1 MQPGY
6 RKRGCIRPTRRP
18 FKMLKAALFSDG
30 TREYR
35 IPEEPECGE
44 NVKIRFRTGAGD
56 VDHVYAVIRDGGNR
70 NECRRLELEK
80 AETAGRFDFY
90 ERTIQLGETP
100 LIYDFEVVKG
110 DEVCHYNRLG
120 VSEPGG
126 MDAPFVI
133 TPGFHVP
140 EWAKG
145 ALMYQIFVD
154 RFNNGD
160 PTNDVLGDEYVY
172 IGFPV
177 TKVEKWNERLSVL
190 DVDRFYGGDIQ
201 GIWDKLDY
209 LQSLKVEV
217 LYLSPV
223 FVSPSNHKYDCQDYE
238 HIDPHYGV
246 IVKDEG
252 ELVAADASDN
262 RNAKRYS
269 VRTSDRENLAA
280 SDAFFARF
288 VQEVHKRGMRII
300 LDGVFNHC
308 GSFNKWMDREKI
320 YEKDGGYEPGAYLSA
335 DSPYRDF
342 FLFKD
347 ANGWPDNDS
356 YEGWWG
362 HNTLPKLNYEGSEKL
377 YQYVLDIAKRWLS
390 PPYSIDGWRLDV
402 AADLGHSPEMN
413 HRFWRDFRKVV
424 KEANPDALILAEHY
438 GDATTWLSGDQWDT
452 VMNYDAFME
461 PVSWFLTGLEKHSER
476 KDDHLLHNSQAFMCS
491 MLSNMSRMQTGS
503 LYAAMNELSNHD
515 HSRFLTR
522 TNRVVGRLYK
532 PEDAEIGVNYGTF
545 RSGAVIQM
553 TWPGAPTIY
562 YGDEA
567 GVFGWTDPDNRRTF
581 PWGKEDLELTE
592 FHRYLTGIRNRTP
605 AFRRGA
611 LKPLLAEN
619 GVIAYGRF
627 DADGQGVVVVNSE
640 DYSQRIRIPVW
651 EAEVNGDFMDRV
663 MATDAER
670 YNAGTVRYPVTDG
683 VMEVEIAA
691 NGAMI
696 FIGSKG
702 E

>member
-1 MQPGY
+1 
-6 RKRGCIRPTRRP
+6 
-18 FKMLKAALFSDG
+18 MLKAALFSDG

-80 AETAGRFDFY
+80 AETAETAGRFDFY

-177 TKVEKWNERLSVL
+177 MKVEKWNERLSVL

-532 PEDAEIGVNYGTF
+532 PEDAEKAEIGVNYGTF

-683 VMEVEIAA
+683 VMKVEIAA

>member
-1 MQPGY
+1 
-6 RKRGCIRPTRRP
+6 
-18 FKMLKAALFSDG
+18 MLKAALFSDG
-30 TREYR
+30 TKEYR

-44 NVKIRFRTGAGD
+44 QVTIRFRTGAGD
-56 VDHVYAVIRDGGNR
+56 VDHVYAVVRDAVSREEG
-70 NECRRLELEK
+70 RRLELKKKESI
-80 AETAGRFDFY
+80 GRFDFY
-90 ERTIQLGETP
+90 ETEILVGETP
-100 LIYDFEVVKG
+100 LRYDFEAVKG
-110 DEVCHYNRLG
+110 SEVCHYNRLG
-120 VSEPGG
+120 VLEAGD

-177 TKVEKWNERLSVL
+177 TKVEKWDERLSVL

-252 ELVAADASDN
+252 GLVTGDASDN
-262 RNAKRYS
+262 GNAKRYS
-269 VRTSDRENLAA
+269 VRTSDRENLEA
-280 SDAFFARF
+280 SDEFFARF

-320 YEKDGGYEPGAYLSA
+320 YEKDGGYEPGAYLTA

-342 FLFKD
+342 FLFGD
-347 ANGWPDNDS
+347 QDGWPDNDS

-413 HRFWRDFRKVV
+413 HRFWRDFRKTV
-424 KEANPDALILAEHY
+424 KEVNPDALILAEHY
-438 GDATTWLSGDQWDT
+438 GDASDWLSGDQWDT

-476 KDDHLLHNSQAFMCS
+476 KDEHLLHNSQAFMCS

-532 PEDAEIGVNYGTF
+532 PEDAENAEKGINYGTF
-545 RSGAVIQM
+545 RSGALIQM

-567 GVFGWTDPDNRRTF
+567 GVCGWTDPDNRRTF

-611 LKPLLAEN
+611 FKSLLAEN
-619 GVIAYGRF
+619 GMIAYGRF
-627 DADGQGVVVVNSE
+627 DADEQGVVVVNSE
-640 DYSQRIRIPVW
+640 DYAQRVRIPVW
-651 EAEVNGDFMDRV
+651 EAEVTADAMVRV
-663 MATDAER
+663 MLTDAKR
-670 YNAGTVRYPVTDG
+670 YNVGSLKYPVVDG
-683 VMEVEIAA
+683 VMEVELPG

-696 FIGSKG
+696 FIARSSGQDDEKIA
-702 E
+702 

>member
-1 MQPGY
+1 
-6 RKRGCIRPTRRP
+6 
-18 FKMLKAALFSDG
+18 MLKAALFSDG

-177 TKVEKWNERLSVL
+177 AKVEKWNERLSVL

-269 VRTSDRENLAA
+269 VRTSNRENLAA

-438 GDATTWLSGDQWDT
+438 GDATSWLSGDQWDT

-532 PEDAEIGVNYGTF
+532 PEDAEKAEIGVNYGTF
-545 RSGAVIQM
+545 RSGAMIQM

-627 DADGQGVVVVNSE
+627 DADDQGVVVVNSE

>member
-1 MQPGY
+1 
-6 RKRGCIRPTRRP
+6 
-18 FKMLKAALFSDG
+18 MLKAALFSDG
-30 TREYR
+30 TKEYR
-35 IPEEPECGE
+35 IPEEPECGDK
-44 NVKIRFRTGAGD
+44 VTIRFRTGAGD
-56 VDHVYAVIRDGGNR
+56 VDHVYAVVRDAVSREEG
-70 NECRRLELEK
+70 RRLELKKKESI
-80 AETAGRFDFY
+80 GRFDFY
-90 ERTIQLGETP
+90 ETEILVGETP
-100 LIYDFEVVKG
+100 LRYDFEAVKG
-110 DEVCHYNRLG
+110 SEVCHYNRLG
-120 VSEPGG
+120 VLEAGG

-177 TKVEKWNERLSVL
+177 TKVEKWDERLSVL

-252 ELVAADASDN
+252 GLVTGDASDN
-262 RNAKRYS
+262 GNAKRYS
-269 VRTSDRENLAA
+269 VRTSDRENLEA
-280 SDAFFARF
+280 SDEFFARF

-320 YEKDGGYEPGAYLSA
+320 YEKDGGYEPGAYLTA

-342 FLFKD
+342 FLFGD
-347 ANGWPDNDS
+347 QDGWPDNDS

-362 HNTLPKLNYEGSEKL
+362 HNTLPKLNYEGSKKL

-413 HRFWRDFRKVV
+413 HRFWRDFRKTV

-438 GDATTWLSGDQWDT
+438 GDASDWLSGDQWDT

-461 PVSWFLTGLEKHSER
+461 PISWFLTGLEKHSER
-476 KDDHLLHNSQAFMCS
+476 KDEHLLHNSQAFMCS

-522 TNRVVGRLYK
+522 TNRMVGRLYK
-532 PEDAEIGVNYGTF
+532 PEDAENAEKGINYGTF
-545 RSGAVIQM
+545 RSGALIQM

-567 GVFGWTDPDNRRTF
+567 GVCGWTDPDNRRTF

-611 LKPLLAEN
+611 FKSLLAEN
-619 GVIAYGRF
+619 GMIAYGRF
-627 DADGQGVVVVNSE
+627 DADEQGVVVVNSE
-640 DYSQRIRIPVW
+640 DYAQRVRIPVW
-651 EAEVNGDFMDRV
+651 EAEVTADAMVRV
-663 MATDAER
+663 MLTDAKR
-670 YNAGTVRYPVTDG
+670 YNVGSLKYPVVDG
-683 VMEVEIAA
+683 VMEVELPG

-696 FIGSKG
+696 FIARSSGQDDEKTA
-702 E
+702 

>member
-1 MQPGY
+1 
-6 RKRGCIRPTRRP
+6 
-18 FKMLKAALFSDG
+18 MLKAALFSDG

-44 NVKIRFRTGAGD
+44 SVKIRFRTGAGD

-90 ERTIQLGETP
+90 ERTIQLRETP

-402 AADLGHSPEMN
+402 AADLGHSPDMN
-413 HRFWRDFRKVV
+413 HRFWRNFRKVV

-532 PEDAEIGVNYGTF
+532 PEDAEDAEIGVNYGTF

-592 FHRYLTGIRNRTP
+592 LHRYLTGIRNRTP

-627 DADGQGVVVVNSE
+627 DADDQGVVVVNSE

-683 VMEVEIAA
+683 VMEVEIAG

>member
-1 MQPGY
+1 
-6 RKRGCIRPTRRP
+6 
-18 FKMLKAALFSDG
+18 MLKAALFSDG
-30 TREYR
+30 TKEYR

-44 NVKIRFRTGAGD
+44 QVTIRFRTGAGD
-56 VDHVYAVIRDGGNR
+56 VDHVYAVVRDAVSREEG
-70 NECRRLELEK
+70 RRLELKKKESI
-80 AETAGRFDFY
+80 GRFDFY
-90 ERTIQLGETP
+90 ETEILVGETP
-100 LIYDFEVVKG
+100 LRYDFEAVKG
-110 DEVCHYNRLG
+110 SEVCHYNRLG
-120 VSEPGG
+120 VLEAGG
-126 MDAPFVI
+126 RDAPFVI

-177 TKVEKWNERLSVL
+177 TKVEKWDERLSVL

-252 ELVAADASDN
+252 GLVTGDASDN
-262 RNAKRYS
+262 GNAKRYS
-269 VRTSDRENLAA
+269 VRTSDRENLEA
-280 SDAFFARF
+280 SDEFFARF

-320 YEKDGGYEPGAYLSA
+320 YEKDGGYEPGAYLTA

-342 FLFKD
+342 FLFGD
-347 ANGWPDNDS
+347 QDGWPDNDS

-362 HNTLPKLNYEGSEKL
+362 HNTLPKLNYEGSKKL

-413 HRFWRDFRKVV
+413 HRFWRDFRKTV
-424 KEANPDALILAEHY
+424 KEVNPDALILAEHY
-438 GDATTWLSGDQWDT
+438 GDASDWLSGDQWDT

-461 PVSWFLTGLEKHSER
+461 PISWFLTGLEKHSER
-476 KDDHLLHNSQAFMCS
+476 KDEHLLHNSQAFMCS
-491 MLSNMSRMQTGS
+491 MLSSMSRMQTGS

-522 TNRVVGRLYK
+522 TNRMVGRLYK
-532 PEDAEIGVNYGTF
+532 PEDAENAEKGINYGTF
-545 RSGAVIQM
+545 RSGALIQM

-567 GVFGWTDPDNRRTF
+567 GVCGWTDPDNRRTF

-611 LKPLLAEN
+611 FKSLLAEN
-619 GVIAYGRF
+619 GMIAYGRF
-627 DADGQGVVVVNSE
+627 DADEQGVVVVNSE
-640 DYSQRIRIPVW
+640 DYAQRVRIPVW
-651 EAEVNGDFMDRV
+651 EAEVTADAMVRV
-663 MATDAER
+663 MLTDAKR
-670 YNAGTVRYPVTDG
+670 YNVGSLKYPVVDG
-683 VMEVEIAA
+683 VMEVELPG

-696 FIGSKG
+696 FIARSSGQDDEKTA
-702 E
+702 

>member
-1 MQPGY
+1 M
-6 RKRGCIRPTRRP
+6 
-18 FKMLKAALFSDG
+18 
-30 TREYR
+30 
-35 IPEEPECGE
+35 
-44 NVKIRFRTGAGD
+44 
-56 VDHVYAVIRDGGNR
+56 
-70 NECRRLELEK
+70 
-80 AETAGRFDFY
+80 
-90 ERTIQLGETP
+90 
-100 LIYDFEVVKG
+100 
-110 DEVCHYNRLG
+110 
-120 VSEPGG
+120 
-126 MDAPFVI
+126 
-133 TPGFHVP
+133 
-140 EWAKG
+140 
-145 ALMYQIFVD
+145 
-154 RFNNGD
+154 
-160 PTNDVLGDEYVY
+160 
-172 IGFPV
+172 
-177 TKVEKWNERLSVL
+177 
-190 DVDRFYGGDIQ
+190 
-201 GIWDKLDY
+201 
-209 LQSLKVEV
+209 
-217 LYLSPV
+217 
-223 FVSPSNHKYDCQDYE
+223 
-238 HIDPHYGV
+238 
-246 IVKDEG
+246 
-252 ELVAADASDN
+252 
-262 RNAKRYS
+262 
-269 VRTSDRENLAA
+269 
-280 SDAFFARF
+280 
-288 VQEVHKRGMRII
+288 
-300 LDGVFNHC
+300 
-308 GSFNKWMDREKI
+308 
-320 YEKDGGYEPGAYLSA
+320 
-335 DSPYRDF
+335 
-342 FLFKD
+342 
-347 ANGWPDNDS
+347 
-356 YEGWWG
+356 
-362 HNTLPKLNYEGSEKL
+362 
-377 YQYVLDIAKRWLS
+377 LDIAKRWLS

-402 AADLGHSPEMN
+402 AADLSHSPEMN

-438 GDATTWLSGDQWDT
+438 GDATSWLSGDQWDT

-522 TNRVVGRLYK
+522 TNRIVGRLYK
-532 PEDAEIGVNYGTF
+532 PEDAEDAEIGVNYGTF

-670 YNAGTVRYPVTDG
+670 YNAGTVRYPVMDG